1 MTKNYTIDDACKE
14 WLDAKETERAA
25 TEARRVVEDYLIE
38 ELGPSE
44 QFEGTK
50 NVDAGIYKI
59 KITSRMSRKVDGEK
73 IQEIAAEAG
82 LSEHLSS
89 LFRWKPELNM
99 SAWKSADKS
108 ITTPLLDGI
117 TTTPARASF
126 AITTDEKE

>member
-38 ELGPSE
+38 ELGPSAE
-44 QFEGTK
+44 FEGTK
-50 NVDAGIYKI
+50 NVDAGAYKI

-108 ITTPLLDGI
+108 ITTPLLGGI

-126 AITTDEKE
+126 AITTEKE

>member
-1 MTKNYTIDDACKE
+1 MTKNYTIADACKE

-25 TEARRVVEDYLIE
+25 TEARRVVEDYLTE
-38 ELGPSE
+38 ELGLSE

-108 ITTPLLDGI
+108 ITTPLLGGI

-126 AITTDEKE
+126 SITTDEKE